1 MQRTITGL
9 LQVRT
14 AIRRLPYVVGDIGF
28 IAAVSLS
35 M

>member
-14 AIRRLPYVVGDIGF
+14 ANRRLPYVVGDVAF
-28 IAAVSLS
+28 IATVSLPI
-35 M
+35 